1 MAVELLKKI
10 KTNQPHIFEGMKY
23 FDFFTI
29 VPSFRSL
36 GNLCFLNISSNC
48 VQVVK
53 LLRDSSL
60 SLRATRWISFSRIS
74 NQTLAAAELRSM

>member
-10 KTNQPHIFEGMKY
+10 KTNQPHIFEGKKY

-36 GNLCFLNISSNC
+36 GNLCFLNIS
-48 VQVVK
+48 
-53 LLRDSSL
+53 
-60 SLRATRWISFSRIS
+60 
-74 NQTLAAAELRSM
+74 